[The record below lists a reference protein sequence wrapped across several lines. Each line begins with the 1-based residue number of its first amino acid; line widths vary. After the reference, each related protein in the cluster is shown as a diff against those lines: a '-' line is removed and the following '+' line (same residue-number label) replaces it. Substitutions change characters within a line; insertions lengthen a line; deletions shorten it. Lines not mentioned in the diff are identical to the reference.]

1 MLLSSGLSVRT
12 AILINF
18 ISALTAFIGLY
29 IGLSVSADPRVQE
42 WILTVTAGMF
52 LYLSL
57 VEMVRFMVFV
67 FCFANTKNVRTT
79 ENEGNNQLKGIV
91 VGAEECR

>member
-12 AILINF
+12 AILMNF
-18 ISALTAFIGLY
+18 LSALTAFAGLY
-29 IGLSVSADPRVQE
+29 IGLSVSADPRVQD

-57 VEMVRFMVFV
+57 VGMVSFMD
-67 FCFANTKNVRTT
+67 FCFDMLTP
-79 ENEGNNQLKGIV
+79 EM
-91 VGAEECR
+91 